1 VTFASRAVLRRL
13 NIGGEDNKKT
23 GFGKFVFLPFGKF
36 TFASEK
42 RQMGT
47 DMMNIIRGQVV
58 SFTDDPA
65 LVGEDNCLQHWYKG
79 AIVIDG
85 QGKISWCG
93 DIGDLPAEYADI
105 KQTDFG
111 EKLILPGFI
120 DAHLHFPQYRMLA
133 AYATDLLDWL
143 NRYTFIEEQRY
154 GDKAVAESAAR
165 IFLDELF
172 RHGITSCLAFS
183 TIHTVATDALFE
195 EAGRRNMALITGRTM
210 MDRNAPAG
218 LRDTAEE
225 AYDESKQLIE
235 KWSGKSRLGY
245 AISPRFAV
253 TSTEAQMEVAGSLVE
268 EHPELWMQTHLSE
281 NHGEIE
287 AVARD
292 FPWSKD
298 YTDVYDRYGLLRE
311 KSYFAHGIHLSER
324 ELTRLSE
331 SGSAIVHCPTSNNFL
346 GSGHF
351 KCRATRNGDT
361 PVRTGIG
368 SDIGGGTSYSTL
380 ATLRD
385 AFTVSQLVGA
395 RISPY
400 EAFYMSTLGNARVL
414 CLEDKIGSIE
424 VGKYA
429 DLVVLD
435 PCATPLMA
443 ARHELSN
450 SLSDILFALM
460 IMGDDRTITETYVAG
475 KPVKTGIA

>member
-1 VTFASRAVLRRL
+1 MSEL
-13 NIGGEDNKKT
+13 N
-23 GFGKFVFLPFGKF
+23 
-36 TFASEK
+36 
-42 RQMGT
+42 
-47 DMMNIIRGQVV
+47 MNIVRGQIV
-58 SFTDDPA
+58 SFRDDPMVA
-65 LVGEDNCLQHWYKG
+65 GEENCLQHWSKG
-79 AIVIDG
+79 AIVVDEF
-85 QGKISWCG
+85 GKIAWRG
-93 DIGDLPAEYADI
+93 DFSNLPNAYANLEETDYGD
-105 KQTDFG
+105 
-111 EKLILPGFI
+111 KLILPGFI

-154 GDKAVAESAAR
+154 GDKAIADAAAKM
-165 IFLDELF
+165 FVDELF

-183 TIHTVATDALFE
+183 TIHTGAADALFE
-195 EAGRRNMALITGRTM
+195 EASRRNMSLITGRTM
-210 MDRNAPAG
+210 MDRNAPSG
-218 LRDTAEE
+218 LRDSAEKS
-225 AYDESKQLIE
+225 YDETRELIG
-235 KWSGKSRLGY
+235 KWTGKSRLGY

-253 TSTEAQMEVAGSLVE
+253 TSTEEQLELAGALVKE
-268 EHPELWMQTHLSE
+268 YPDLWMQTHLSE
-281 NHGEIE
+281 NHGEIA

-311 KSYFAHGIHLSER
+311 KSYFAHGIHLNDR
-324 ELTRLSE
+324 ELARLSD

-351 KCRATRNGDT
+351 KCREVRNGDN
-361 PVRTGIG
+361 PVKTGIG

-414 CLEDKIGSIE
+414 YLDSEIGSID

-443 ARHELSN
+443 ARHELS
-450 SLSDILFALM
+450 SGLSDILFALM
-460 IMGDDRTITETYVAG
+460 IMGDDRAIVETYVAG
-475 KPVKTGIA
+475 KRVKTAIV